1 MSMQQAPEALDGNA
15 PANAATRTFPSR
27 FASVADVGHF
37 IEAFC
42 AAQHVLR
49 DDRLRLTL
57 ILEELVSNTIVH
69 GLGGERDLPIAV
81 HLAVTPIAITLRYE
95 DSAPAFDV
103 AAALANATDP
113 PDDDLEARPVG
124 HLGLHLLAHY
134 AANVAYVRDNG
145 RNRVTLTLQRSD

>member
-1 MSMQQAPEALDGNA
+1 EALDLPA

-27 FASVADVGHF
+27 FASVSDLAHF
-37 IEAFC
+37 VDGFC
-42 AAQHVLR
+42 AAQDVHR
-49 DDRLRLTL
+49 EDRLRLTL

-69 GLGGERDLPIAV
+69 GHGGERDLPIAV
-81 HLAVTPIAITLRYE
+81 SLAVTPIAITLRYE

-113 PDDDLEARPVG
+113 LDADFDARPVG

-134 AANVAYVRDNG
+134 AADVRYVRDNG
-145 RNRVTLTLQRSD
+145 RNRVTLKL